1 MIYSSNTYILF
12 TNFVKIDM
20 IDEKDKKILKMLTKN
35 ARIPYT
41 KIAKEIGLSEGAIRK
56 RVETLEKNGVIKKY
70 VALVDPKKVG
80 YNSMTILGLDVEP
93 TKLLSI
99 ANEVA
104 KIKEARSVYISTGD
118 HMIMAE
124 IWARDGKELSEIL
137 AKRVGRI
144 EGIKRMCPAIILE
157 KIKEE

>member
-56 RVETLEKNGVIKKY
+56 RVETLEKNGF
-70 VALVDPKKVG
+70 
-80 YNSMTILGLDVEP
+80 
-93 TKLLSI
+93 
-99 ANEVA
+99 
-104 KIKEARSVYISTGD
+104 
-118 HMIMAE
+118 
-124 IWARDGKELSEIL
+124 
-137 AKRVGRI
+137 
-144 EGIKRMCPAIILE
+144 
-157 KIKEE
+157 